1 MLVGVCD
8 FPGSYAFPPAGYGG
22 IERWLWAV
30 AIGARAAG
38 ADVHLLGPGW
48 LADLEHDWVR
58 RPVRLEDVT
67 AGSLA
72 ERQLRD
78 SGYDFLIV
86 GHEYPSLP
94 AWVRTWNGL
103 DCDVATFQ
111 HSPAFQHTDTAFDGK
126 RSRLYCYSPEML
138 DRYAEHRPIP
148 ELAVHLGLDEEEPP
162 AVPGRDLLWLG
173 RVDAEKAPH
182 LAVRAAQILGRR
194 IRIVG
199 PVFDKDYV
207 RGHDRFFSSDHVE
220 WVGELGG
227 RAKTAAIRD
236 SAVFVYTYARTYVEA
251 GAAVF
256 GESLRAGTPMAALTW
271 RDGTCAQAALCEQ
284 TGAIT
289 VVDPSEDD
297 ETAAHA
303 LAGAI
308 ARAEECDHQQ
318 VQAAGMRR
326 FDPARHFQAMA
337 TRPC

>member
-30 AIGARAAG
+30 AVGARAAG

-48 LADLEHDWVR
+48 LPELEAEWVR
-58 RPVRLEDVT
+58 KPIRLEDVT

-72 ERQLRD
+72 ERDLEAA
-78 SGYDFLIV
+78 GYDLLIV

-94 AWVRTWNGL
+94 AWVRTWSQL

-111 HSPAFQHTDTAFDGK
+111 HSPVFQHTESAFDGK
-126 RSRLYCYSPEML
+126 LSRLYCYSPEMIE
-138 DRYAEHRPIP
+138 RYAAHQPIP
-148 ELAVHLGLDEEEPP
+148 ELAVHLGLNEEEPP
-162 AVPGRDLLWLG
+162 AAKGRDLVWLG
-173 RVDAEKAPH
+173 RVHEEKAPH

-199 PVFDKDYV
+199 PVFNEDYV
-207 RGHDRFFSSDHVE
+207 RSHEKIFSADNVE

-227 RAKTAAIRD
+227 PAKTAAIRD
-236 SAVFVYTYARTYVEA
+236 ASVFVYTYERTYVEA

-271 RDGTCAQAALCEQ
+271 REGTCAHAALCER
-284 TGAIT
+284 TGVTT
-289 VVDPSEDD
+289 VVPPDADD
-297 ETAAHA
+297 ETASQA
-303 LAGAI
+303 LAEAI
-308 ARAEECDHQQ
+308 ERATVLDHSE
-318 VQAAGMRR
+318 VQAVGQHR
-326 FDPARHFQAMA
+326 FAPTRHFEAMA
-337 TRPC
+337 AR